1 MGYFDEEIVAR
12 IITNQYLHLKYPE
25 HGPKLQQI
33 IKTGK
38 SYYLEYYC
46 ETARL
51 FPYWK
56 IPKEQKQLKYTV
68 KPLI

>member
-1 MGYFDEEIVAR
+1 MGYFDKETVAR

-25 HGPKLQQI
+25 DGPKLQQI
-33 IKTGK
+33 IKTE
-38 SYYLEYYC
+38 SYYLEFYC

-56 IPKEQKQLKYTV
+56 IPKEQKHLTYTV